1 MKRFEILVSGEHEA
15 EAGQEILAGI
25 YAAVLKHGYT
35 DISVRAD
42 TIRELGQGE
51 VQVPSFLQARE
62 KAPGRAVAARR

>member
-15 EAGQEILAGI
+15 EAAQEILAGI
-25 YAAVLKHGYT
+25 YAAILRHGYT

-42 TIRELGQGE
+42 TVRELGQGE

-62 KAPGRAVAARR
+62 KARDRAAAARR